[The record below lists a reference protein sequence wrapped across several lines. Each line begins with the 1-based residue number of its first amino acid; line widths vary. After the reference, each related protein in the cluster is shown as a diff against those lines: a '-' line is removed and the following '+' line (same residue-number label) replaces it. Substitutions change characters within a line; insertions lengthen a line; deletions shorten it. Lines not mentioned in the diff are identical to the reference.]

1 MSNYIPNNL
10 LKETVEKKDNY
21 AVRGALVALILTD
34 SSFEKGV
41 VYQAIKYAEDNGVCV
56 YQEHDSSIELL
67 ENSTGWNEEYFAKV
81 ANQLRR
87 NFSKERLSHLE
98 KVGKKV
104 YVTHT
109 PIIGNKTT
117 STPRVNVQTNRTSQ
131 HTTTRTIKPEPKK
144 NFLTGRQA
152 LAIAAAGIAVAAII
166 ILISKN

>member
-1 MSNYIPNNL
+1 MSSYIPNNL
-10 LKETVEKKDNY
+10 LKETVEKKDSY

-34 SSFEKGV
+34 ASFSNGV
-41 VYQAIKYAEDNGVCV
+41 VYRAIKYAEENGISV
-56 YQEHDSSIELL
+56 YQEHDSTIELFD
-67 ENSTGWNEEYFAKV
+67 NSMEWNEEYFAKV

-104 YVTHT
+104 YITHI
-109 PIIGNKTT
+109 PIVENKTA
-117 STPRVNVQTNRTSQ
+117 SAPRVNAQPNRTSQ
-131 HTTTRTIKPEPKK
+131 RATTRTVKTEPKR

-166 ILISKN
+166 ILIAKN

>member
-10 LKETVEKKDNY
+10 LKENVEKKDSY

-34 SSFEKGV
+34 SSFSKGV
-41 VYQAIKYAEDNGVCV
+41 VYQAIKYAEENGIAV
-56 YQEHDSSIELL
+56 YQEHDSSTDLI
-67 ENSTGWNEEYFAKV
+67 ENSSGWNEEYFAKV

-104 YVTHT
+104 YVSQNETAA
-109 PIIGNKTT
+109 NRTT
-117 STPRVNVQTNRTSQ
+117 TTQKANVQPKYTSQ
-131 HTTTRTIKPEPKK
+131 QSQTRRAQPESKK
-144 NFLTGRQA
+144 NFITGRQA

-166 ILISKN
+166 ILIAKN

>member
-34 SSFEKGV
+34 SSFGKGV
-41 VYQAIKYAEDNGVCV
+41 VYQAIKYAEDNGVGV
-56 YQEHDSSIELL
+56 YQEHDSSIELI
-67 ENSTGWNEEYFAKV
+67 ENSMEWNEEYFAKV

-98 KVGKKV
+98 RVGKKV
-104 YVTHT
+104 YAIHT
-109 PIIGNKTT
+109 PVVEKKTEPA
-117 STPRVNVQTNRTSQ
+117 PRINVQSNRTSQ
-131 HTTTRTIKPEPKK
+131 QTTTRTVKTEPKK

>member
-10 LKETVEKKDNY
+10 LKETVEQKDSY

-34 SSFEKGV
+34 SSFKKGV
-41 VYQAIKYAEDNGVCV
+41 VYQAIKYAEENGVIV
-56 YQEHDSSIELL
+56 YQEHDSTIELI
-67 ENSTGWNEEYFAKV
+67 ENSAEWSDEYFAKV

-87 NFSKERLSHLE
+87 NFSKERISHLE

-104 YVTHT
+104 YATQTVTVEA
-109 PIIGNKTT
+109 NST
-117 STPRVNVQTNRTSQ
+117 SSQRASVQPKHNTQQR
-131 HTTTRTIKPEPKK
+131 TTRTVKVEQKK

-166 ILISKN
+166 ILIAKN